1 MFWELTTVSMGSLR
15 AAHGEMV
22 NVQLVNRLTM
32 FTIDLLK
39 HVRFFPLEMR
49 LQLGSFGS
57 AEVGM
62 FSLLKR
68 SIIENKTLRRLPAYL
83 S

>member
-49 LQLGSFGS
+49 LQLNSCGP
-57 AEVGM
+57 AKVGV
-62 FSLLKR
+62 FCLVKR
-68 SIIENKTLRRLPAYL
+68 SIIENKTH
-83 S
+83 